1 MQHSV
6 VTPVVNDGTC
16 TNTSSSG
23 RRLCRLRRRS
33 GAPPRPPRADVFD
46 SIAAFTIPYIAQ
58 LASQQEAIM
67 SSGPRQWR
75 STPSRD
81 PALLTLAV
89 RCAPYERRSIRHH
102 RQYTRTPCA
111 YLRAVPFKP
120 NPPPEVIIAQQ
131 LTKCRLERERGFHR
145 HFEGK
150 CLKSYTTICQTYTR
164 SGVLPI
170 SLVPALS
177 TKCLCL
183 NGLQRAQHGV

>member
-33 GAPPRPPRADVFD
+33 GALPRPPRADVFD

-81 PALLTLAV
+81 PALLTLPV

-102 RQYTRTPCA
+102 RQCTRTPCA
-111 YLRAVPFKP
+111 TFRCSS
-120 NPPPEVIIAQQ
+120 IQ
-131 LTKCRLERERGFHR
+131 TK
-145 HFEGK
+145 
-150 CLKSYTTICQTYTR
+150 STTR
-164 SGVLPI
+164 SHYRTATYEMSVGARTRLSSPFRGEMPQIIHHDLPNI
-170 SLVPALS
+170 HQIRRFADFSRPGAID
-177 TKCLCL
+177 
-183 NGLQRAQHGV
+183 